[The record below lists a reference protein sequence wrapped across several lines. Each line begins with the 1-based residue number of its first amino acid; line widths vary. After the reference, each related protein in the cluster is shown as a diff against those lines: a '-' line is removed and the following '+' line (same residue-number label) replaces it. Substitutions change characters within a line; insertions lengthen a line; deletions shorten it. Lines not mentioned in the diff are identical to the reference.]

1 MIHETLAATNAVVT
15 LDVALP
21 DVFWGWYV
29 TMNMWAKSIG
39 TGLVFMLF
47 LLLRKNSSEMSGL
60 RTPAIIVSFIMMNV
74 FLLFTLADLH
84 QPFRMWHIFF
94 YPHWTSAITVGAWM
108 ATIFVGLEFVMA
120 AMMIRK
126 DKCLLTKNAT
136 ESFDKLLFWVT
147 LLAIPVTLYT
157 AGIMAEATARELWQ
171 MPTES
176 VQMILAATLSGSA
189 AIILLGGSKLS
200 DETKNFFASILG
212 LSALLAFII
221 YMSEYVFGSM
231 KAEEVTAILAY
242 VKGDGEYATMFWIG
256 QWVAYILPM
265 ALVGLYRVSKS
276 NSILTLAAILAIA
289 GLWVVKHVWLV
300 IPQLLPLS

>member
-1 MIHETLAATNAVVT
+1 MVHESLAATHAVVT

-21 DVFWGWYV
+21 EIFWGWYV

-39 TGLVFMLF
+39 TGLIFMLF
-47 LLLRKNSSEMSGL
+47 LLLRKNPDEMKGL
-60 RTPAIIVSFIMMNV
+60 RTSTLIVSFVMMNI

-94 YPHWTSAITVGAWM
+94 YPHLTSAITIGAWM
-108 ATIFVGLEFVMA
+108 ATVFVGLESL
-120 AMMIRK
+120 MI
-126 DKCLLTKNAT
+126 LLGFQKKVEA
-136 ESFDKLLFWVT
+136 FDKLLFWTT

-171 MPTES
+171 MPTEA

-200 DETKNFFASILG
+200 DETKQFFASILG
-212 LSALLAFII
+212 LSALMAFII
-221 YMSEYVFGSM
+221 YMSEYIFGAM
-231 KAEEVTAILAY
+231 KAEEVAAILHY

-265 ALVGLYRVSKS
+265 LLVALYRVSKS
-276 NSILTLAAILAIA
+276 SAMLNLAAILAIV

>member
-1 MIHETLAATNAVVT
+1 MVHETLAATNAVVT
-15 LDVALP
+15 LDVAIP

-39 TGLVFMLF
+39 TGLIFMLF
-47 LLLRKNSSEMSGL
+47 LLMKKNPSEMSGL
-60 RTPAIIVSFIMMNV
+60 RTSTLIVSFVFMNI

-108 ATIFVGLEFVMA
+108 ATVFVGLETIMIAVM
-120 AMMIRK
+120 ILK
-126 DKCLLTKNAT
+126 KNT
-136 ESFDKLLFWVT
+136 ELFDKILFWVT

-171 MPTES
+171 MPTEAA
-176 VQMILAATLSGSA
+176 QMILAATLAGSA
-189 AIILLGGSKLS
+189 TIILMGGSKLS
-200 DETKNFFASILG
+200 DETKRFFGAILG
-212 LSALLAFII
+212 LSALMAFII
-221 YMSEYVFGSM
+221 YMSEYVFGAM
-231 KAEEVTAILAY
+231 KAEEVAAILHY

-265 ALVGLYRVSKS
+265 LLVALSRVS
-276 NSILTLAAILAIA
+276 NSSAILNLAAILAIV

>member
-1 MIHETLAATNAVVT
+1 MVHESIAATQAVVT

-47 LLLRKNSSEMSGL
+47 LLLRKNPSEVDSGL
-60 RTPAIIVSFIMMNV
+60 RTKTMIVSFVFMNI
-74 FLLFTLADLH
+74 FLLFTWLDLH
-84 QPFRMWHIFF
+84 QMWRMWHIFF

-108 ATIFVGLEFVMA
+108 ATLFVGLEFLMIVIMIKNNGTA
-120 AMMIRK
+120 A
-126 DKCLLTKNAT
+126 
-136 ESFDKLLFWVT
+136 FDKLLFWVT

-171 MPTES
+171 MPTEAA
-176 VQMILAATLSGSA
+176 QMILAATLSGSA
-189 AIILLGGSKLS
+189 AMILLGGSKLS
-200 DETKNFFASILG
+200 DETKSFLGSILG
-212 LSALLAFII
+212 LSALMAFII
-221 YMSEYVFGSM
+221 YMSEYIFGAM
-231 KAEEVTAILAY
+231 KAEEVAAILAY
-242 VKGDGEYATMFWIG
+242 VKGDGEYSTMFWIG

-265 ALVGLYRVSKS
+265 LLVALYRVSRS
-276 NSILTLAAILAIA
+276 NALLSLASILAIV

>member
-1 MIHETLAATNAVVT
+1 MVHESLAATHAVVT

-47 LLLRKNSSEMSGL
+47 LLLRKNPDEMKGL
-60 RTPAIIVSFIMMNV
+60 RTATLIVSFIMMNI

-84 QPFRMWHIFF
+84 QPFRMWHIFA

-108 ATIFVGLEFVMA
+108 ATIFVGMEFIMIVA
-120 AMMIRK
+120 MIRK
-126 DKCLLTKNAT
+126 DKCLITSNPTAF
-136 ESFDKLLFWVT
+136 FDKTLFWLT

-157 AGIMAEATARELWQ
+157 AGIMAESTARELWQ

-189 AIILLGGSKLS
+189 AIILLGGSKIS
-200 DETKNFFASILG
+200 DETKEFFGAILG
-212 LSALLAFII
+212 LSALMAFII
-221 YMSEYVFGSM
+221 YMSEYIFGAM
-231 KAEEVTAILAY
+231 KAEEVAAILHY

-265 ALVGLYRVSKS
+265 LLVALARVSKS
-276 NSILTLAAILAIA
+276 STMLSLAAILAIV

>member
-1 MIHETLAATNAVVT
+1 MVHETVAATHAVVT

-21 DVFWGWYV
+21 DIFWGWYV

-39 TGLVFMLF
+39 TGLIFMLF
-47 LLLRKNSSEMSGL
+47 LLMKKNANEMEGL
-60 RTPAIIVSFIMMNV
+60 RTSTLIVSFVFMNI
-74 FLLFTLADLH
+74 FLLFTWLDLH
-84 QPFRMWHIFF
+84 QMWRMWHIFF

-108 ATIFVGLEFVMA
+108 ATLFVGLEFL
-120 AMMIRK
+120 MIVIM
-126 DKCLLTKNAT
+126 LLKKNVEA
-136 ESFDKLLFWVT
+136 FDKLLFWVT

-176 VQMILAATLSGSA
+176 AQMILAATLSGSA
-189 AIILLGGSKLS
+189 AMILLGGSKLS
-200 DETKNFFASILG
+200 DESKRFFGAILG
-212 LSALLAFII
+212 LSALMAFII
-221 YMSEYVFGSM
+221 YMSEYIFGAM
-231 KAEEVTAILAY
+231 KAEEVAAILDY
-242 VKGDGEYATMFWIG
+242 VKGHGEYSTMFWIG

-265 ALVGLYRVSKS
+265 LLVALSRVN
-276 NSILTLAAILAIA
+276 NSTAMLNLAAVLAIA

>member
-1 MIHETLAATNAVVT
+1 MVHETLAATNAVVT

-21 DVFWGWYV
+21 EIFWGWYV

-39 TGLVFMLF
+39 TGLIFMLF
-47 LLLRKNSSEMSGL
+47 LLLKKSSNEMSGL
-60 RTPAIIVSFIMMNV
+60 RTPVVITSFVFMNI

-84 QPFRMWHIFF
+84 QPLRMWHIFV
-94 YPHWTSAITVGAWM
+94 YSHMTSAIAVGAWM
-108 ATIFVGLEFVMA
+108 ATVFVGLESLMIAVMILKKNTA
-120 AMMIRK
+120 A
-126 DKCLLTKNAT
+126 
-136 ESFDKLLFWVT
+136 FDKILFWVT

-171 MPTES
+171 MPTEA

-200 DETKNFFASILG
+200 DESKKFFGAILG
-212 LSALLAFII
+212 LSALMAFII
-221 YMSEYVFGSM
+221 YMSEYIFGAM
-231 KAEEVTAILAY
+231 KAEEVAAVLHYI
-242 VKGDGEYATMFWIG
+242 KGDGEYATMFWIG

-265 ALVGLYRVSKS
+265 LLVVLSRVSNS
-276 NSILTLAAILAIA
+276 NTLLSLASILAIA